1 MNIPKASIQRG
12 PALIVAIIV
21 ICVWGVIG
29 YRDIP
34 KREYPQVDFPACNI
48 ITIWPGASPEKIEQ
62 LISEK
67 VEDAAGKA
75 ENVEKTTSWSRTG
88 ISIVF
93 AHVDTDKLFLDKQ
106 KVWDDVKEEV
116 DRVRDQMPEGI
127 YFGPYVNDR
136 FSQVKSMLISL
147 SSDER
152 PYTELLDYA
161 ESLSDELTY
170 LDTVNRSEISGNT
183 KEVIYL
189 ISNERFN
196 EYGIHLF
203 DVMRALSA
211 RNITM
216 SGGILSLSDNEMII
230 EPSGEFTSLAEIGD
244 VVINISPETGHTV
257 YLRDLF
263 TIKRGLEDPPDQ
275 LAHVNGKRAVLVDV
289 EMKTGEN
296 IIRLGEQ
303 VEGMLHRARQ
313 TFPSDVDINLVVS
326 QAEVVSE
333 KLNEFSR
340 NLYQGI
346 ILVLAVALLSI
357 GIRPAIIMATAI
369 PLSLLF
375 TFGVLPVIG
384 REMENMVITGLI
396 VSLGMIVDNAV
407 VITENI
413 DRYIQMG
420 YDKAR
425 AAWTGTQEV
434 AVPMLSAT
442 ATTVAAFGP
451 LALIP
456 GTVGEFIV
464 SIPLAVIIALTASYV
479 IAITV
484 TPWMCSRVLVSKKV
498 KQNPEEKNSNG
509 HLSGW
514 WGRIGRYYN
523 TMIGFSLKRP
533 KLVILAALLI
543 FITALMLIPKLG
555 VQFFP
560 MAEKDI
566 FLVEVWAPEGTNVNK
581 TRQIVG
587 RVENILKEE
596 KKIENFVTYTGI
608 GSPRIELGVMQQNLT
623 PNYAMIWVKTHDW
636 RETNDLVPIIRNK
649 IRRNVVGARMEV
661 KLLETG
667 PPVGPPV
674 SIEIQGEDVN
684 ILRRLS
690 EQVQQLIAGQKGVF
704 AIHDNFGTYA
714 YKISGDFNEDEIKRM
729 GLTNQEIALSLMANF
744 SGLHVTN
751 FREDDKAIPIKLK
764 AANYLIDDFNDLAET
779 RVRSS
784 ITKKEI
790 AIKQVADISA
800 RPYVPVINHKNGKR
814 TLKVNA
820 FVEEGVLA
828 DNIIKNIWPDIEKME
843 KPEGYHLKVAGEF
856 EEREKAFSRISRAFM
871 IAVLLMLLV
880 LMLNFNSV
888 NKTLIIFSTIPLSL
902 VGSVTGLF
910 ITGYPFGFTA
920 FLGVVAL
927 SGIVVNNAI
936 ILIDFID
943 NRIKDGERPSFA
955 IRNAGRLRMRP
966 IFVTTATTM
975 GGMLPLGLAGGPLFA
990 PLAWVIIF
998 GLAAS
1003 AVLTLVVVPNLYYV
1017 LIGKKLEKI
1026 MAAG

>member
-12 PALIVAIIV
+12 PVLIVAIV
-21 ICVWGVIG
+21 LICVWGFIG

-34 KREYPQVDFPACNI
+34 KREYPEVDFPACAI
-48 ITIWPGASPEKIEQ
+48 VTIWPGAAPEKVEQ
-62 LISEK
+62 LVTEK

-75 ENVEKTTSWSRTG
+75 EDIEKTTSWSRTG
-88 ISIVF
+88 LSVVY
-93 AHVDTDKLFLDKQ
+93 AYVDTDKLFLDKQ
-106 KVWDDVKEEV
+106 KIWDEVKEEV
-116 DRVRDQMPEGI
+116 DRVRDQMPEGL

-136 FSQVKSMLISL
+136 FSEVKSMLISL

-152 PYTELLDYA
+152 PYSELLDYA

-183 KEVIYL
+183 REVIYL
-189 ISNERFN
+189 VSNERFN
-196 EYGIHLF
+196 EYGIHLI
-203 DVMRALSA
+203 DVMRVLAA

-216 SGGILSLSDNEMII
+216 SGGILSLSGNEMII
-230 EPSGEFTSLAEIGD
+230 EPSGEFNSLSEIGD
-244 VVINISPETGHTV
+244 VVIKVSPKTGHTV

-289 EMKTGEN
+289 ELKSGKN
-296 IIRLGEQ
+296 IIRMGEQ
-303 VEGMLHRARQ
+303 VEEMLERARK
-313 TFPSDVDINLVVS
+313 TFPDDVNINVVVN

-333 KLNEFSR
+333 KLGEFSE

-357 GIRPAIIMATAI
+357 GIRPAVIMAVAI

-375 TFGVLPVIG
+375 TFGVLPLIG
-384 REMENMVITGLI
+384 RDMENMVITGLI
-396 VSLGMIVDNAV
+396 VALGMIVDNAV

-413 DRYIQMG
+413 DRYMQMG
-420 YDKAR
+420 YDKVR
-425 AAWTGTQEV
+425 AAWTGTGEV

-442 ATTVAAFGP
+442 ATTIAAFGP
-451 LALIP
+451 LAFIP

-464 SIPLAVIIALTASYV
+464 SIPLVVILALSASYV

-484 TPWMCSRVLVSKKV
+484 TPWMCSRILVVQKI
-498 KQNPEEKNSNG
+498 KQKPEKSALGEQ
-509 HLSGW
+509 LPGW
-514 WGRIGRYYN
+514 WGRIGRVYN
-523 TMIGFSLKRP
+523 TMIGVSLKRP
-533 KLVILAALLI
+533 KLVLLSALLV
-543 FITALMLIPKLG
+543 FIVALMLIPKLG
-555 VQFFP
+555 FQFFP
-560 MAEKDI
+560 TAEKDL

-581 TRQIVG
+581 TRQIAG
-587 RVENILKEE
+587 QVEDILKRE
-596 KKIENFVTYTGI
+596 KKIKSFVTYTGI
-608 GSPRIELGVMQQNLT
+608 GSPRIEIGVIQQNLT

-636 RETNDLVPIIRNK
+636 HETNDLVPVIRDK
-649 IRRNVVGARMEV
+649 VRRTVVGARVEV

-667 PPVGPPV
+667 PPVGAPV
-674 SIEIQGEDVN
+674 SIEIEGENID

-690 EQVQQLIAGQKGVF
+690 EQVQRLIAGQKGVF
-704 AIHDNFGTYA
+704 AIHDDFGTNA
-714 YKISGDFNEDEIKRM
+714 YKINGDFDEDEIKRI

-744 SGLHVTN
+744 SGLYVTD
-751 FREDDKAIPIKLK
+751 FREGDKTVPIKLK
-764 AANYLIDDFNDLAET
+764 AADYLIDDFNDLAET

-784 ITKKEI
+784 ITNKEI
-790 AIKQVADISA
+790 ALKQVAKINA
-800 RPYVPVINHKNGKR
+800 KPYVPVIRHKNGKR

-828 DNIIKNIWPDIEKME
+828 DNIIKNIWPDIEKL
-843 KPEGYHLKVAGEF
+843 KVPEGYHLKVAGEF
-856 EEREKAFSRISRAFM
+856 EERAKAFSRISRAFM
-871 IAVLLMLLV
+871 NAILLMLLV
-880 LMLNFNSV
+880 LMLNFNSFK
-888 NKTLIIFSTIPLSL
+888 KTLIIFSTIPLSL

-910 ITGYPFGFTA
+910 ITGYPFGFMA

-943 NRIKDGERPSFA
+943 HRIEDGERPSFS

-990 PLAWVIIF
+990 PMAWVIIF
-998 GLAAS
+998 GLATS
-1003 AVLTLVVVPNLYYV
+1003 AVLTLIVVPNLYYV
-1017 LIGKKLEKI
+1017 LIGRKLEAA
-1026 MAAG
+1026 MAA